1 MAEIN
6 YRVLED
12 AMERLTDDEAM
23 ELVDWLAAVWE
34 SPMISLL
41 ARQKM
46 VLSALNVA
54 LSTFIAHRAVQW
66 YDALRDLAGESD
78 VPPDHGLD

>member
-1 MAEIN
+1 VVDFN

-12 AMERLTDDEAM
+12 AMERLTDDEAA
-23 ELVDWLAAVWE
+23 ELVDWLAAVWD

-41 ARQKM
+41 ARQKL

-54 LSTFIAHRAVQW
+54 LSTFIARRAVQW
-66 YDALRDLAGESD
+66 YDTVRDVAGEPD
-78 VPPDHGLD
+78 LPP